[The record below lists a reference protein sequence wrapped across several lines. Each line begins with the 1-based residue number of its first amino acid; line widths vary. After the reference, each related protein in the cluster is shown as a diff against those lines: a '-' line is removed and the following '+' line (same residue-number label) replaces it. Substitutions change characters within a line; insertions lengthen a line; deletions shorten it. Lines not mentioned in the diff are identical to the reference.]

1 MINAGIYNYVNI
13 LNKALDASW
22 ARQTVL
28 ANNIS
33 NQTTPGFK
41 RKDVSFE
48 GYLESALQ
56 GIGSIDEKIDK
67 LDLNKINYTTY
78 TDLSNYSYRLDGNNV
93 DSAVE
98 QANLASNQIR
108 YQLLTAAM
116 NSEFNRIKMAM
127 S

>member
-1 MINAGIYNYVNI
+1 MINAGIYNYVNV

-41 RKDVSFE
+41 RQDVSFE
-48 GYLESALQ
+48 GYLESELQ
-56 GIGSIDEKIDK
+56 GIGNIDQKIDK

-78 TDLSNYSYRLDGNNV
+78 TDLSNYSYRMDGNNV

>member
-28 ANNIS
+28 SNNIS

-56 GIGSIDEKIDK
+56 GIGSIDQKIIK
-67 LDLNKINYTTY
+67 
-78 TDLSNYSYRLDGNNV
+78 LDGNNV

>member
-56 GIGSIDEKIDK
+56 GIGSIDQKIDK

>member
-56 GIGSIDEKIDK
+56 GIGSIDQKINK

>member
-28 ANNIS
+28 SNNIS
-33 NQTTPGFK
+33 NQTTPGLN

-56 GIGSIDEKIDK
+56 GIGSIDQKINK